1 MYVIEASGLSKRFG
15 GIEAVDGLDLEV
27 EEGEVFGLLGPN
39 GAGKTTT
46 IRILTGQTTPN
57 SGRTLIF
64 GFDVAREP
72 AAAKRRIGL
81 VPEVSNIYDELS
93 AFDNLVFAAQL
104 YGVPRGERGERARR
118 LFDQVGLS
126 ERAGDRAGSFSR
138 GMKRRLT
145 IAAALIHEPGLLV
158 MDEPTTG
165 LDVQSAR
172 VVRRLVEELN
182 RHGTTVLLTT
192 HYIEEADQLCRRVA
206 IMNEGKITAC
216 DTPEGLKAALDERH
230 AVEVS
235 FAPSADLE
243 AKLGR
248 LAGIIGVTRIGGKY
262 RLYVEAVSECVES
275 IVAFARDNGLRIVS
289 LDTLRPSLEDAFV
302 RLTGL
307 SPEALAAEKEA
318 RKRGGDEG

>member
-46 IRILTGQTTPN
+46 IRILTGQTAPN

-118 LFDQVGLS
+118 LLEQVGLS
-126 ERAGDRAGSFSR
+126 DRAGDRAGSFSR

-182 RHGTTVLLTT
+182 RRGTTVLLTT

-243 AKLGR
+243 AKLGG
-248 LAGIIGVTRIGGKY
+248 LAGVIGVTRIGGKY

-318 RKRGGDEG
+318 RKRGGDAG